1 MQGDWWLTGS
11 QQNPREVREEPQTSL
26 GVSSYNRIPT
36 SPNIVTLNV
45 QPKMDSGLTA
55 ERPQMS
61 TVDKFVAQQRRR
73 KAPFQQK
80 YVLRPLTMEQVK
92 PSVGFSHY
100 LDRQI
105 VKGATAPN
113 STFSTQEFL
122 SSYSQHN
129 EVNRH
134 LSTEEFRNL
143 ERRIERERERRTN
156 TETSGNNSRLDGKGQ
171 RDESSPVEMSRKNY
185 FRPMGR
191 NNYFSRD
198 TSVPTSRMNGSNP
211 DSLVAMGTLAISPS
225 PRGGGSTCISY
236 SGGSSGSQKDC
247 FNTRLRSPP
256 PRTKGKSVIS
266 SSMSPMA
273 PDRSSKM
280 AKYVD
285 PIGGAPPCFT
295 QRLAEL
301 SSLECETIR
310 YERTRKLKRQSKQAK
325 QD

>member
-1 MQGDWWLTGS
+1 MMNFRG
-11 QQNPREVREEPQTSL
+11 
-26 GVSSYNRIPT
+26 
-36 SPNIVTLNV
+36 
-45 QPKMDSGLTA
+45 
-55 ERPQMS
+55 
-61 TVDKFVAQQRRR
+61 FVAQLGSDNNVSFKRTFSPRDKQESPAFKARLPPPRKRLAALLQSTRRS
-73 KAPFQQK
+73 
-80 YVLRPLTMEQVK
+80 
-92 PSVGFSHY
+92 PSSDGITTF
-100 LDRQI
+100 
-105 VKGATAPN
+105 ATAPN

>member
-1 MQGDWWLTGS
+1 MARVTTHDIMASSVLYRIS
-11 QQNPREVREEPQTSL
+11 ARHRE
-26 GVSSYNRIPT
+26 
-36 SPNIVTLNV
+36 
-45 QPKMDSGLTA
+45 
-55 ERPQMS
+55 
-61 TVDKFVAQQRRR
+61 RR
-73 KAPFQQK
+73 KQMFDPNSVEKSDRPHTSHGAESRIHSSSADGTTNEKPRVK
-80 YVLRPLTMEQVK
+80 MYIKGRPLGRLRSAVSEC
-92 PSVGFSHY
+92 
-100 LDRQI
+100 
-105 VKGATAPN
+105 ATAPN